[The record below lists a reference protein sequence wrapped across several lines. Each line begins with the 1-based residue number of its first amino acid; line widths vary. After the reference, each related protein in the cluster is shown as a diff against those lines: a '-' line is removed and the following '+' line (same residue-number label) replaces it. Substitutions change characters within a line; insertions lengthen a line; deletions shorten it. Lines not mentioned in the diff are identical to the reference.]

1 MQPANNA
8 SKSTNKSI
16 GPITKKKIVLGRGK
30 ETPTKNE
37 IKNKGSYDN
46 FKKDFQW
53 NAGQTFSSQPGL
65 YSQQPMASIKP
76 NLQKPKAILGENS
89 PGPRQPLKVY

>member
-1 MQPANNA
+1 LTTLKNQEKYSNELINKGENIKNKQKDMQPANNA

-65 YSQQPMASIKP
+65 YSQ
-76 NLQKPKAILGENS
+76 
-89 PGPRQPLKVY
+89 